1 MQNMNNVDLNPVS
14 TATSDPSRK
23 QEVRIREGHSPWRLS
38 TRTGADGNSAGSAP
52 SRTGCVRHQG
62 RKLSVVMGKDGGEGG
77 AKEHGA
83 TTPAAPSE
91 GKEQEARTQAAPS
104 DDESSAGLIPSRMGT
119 RKGSAHHHGRKLSVD
134 AGKDGGEE
142 GAKEHGATTQA
153 DAATPA
159 APSDDESS
167 AGLIPSRM
175 GTRKGSAH
183 HQGRKFSVDAE
194 KDGDEG
200 GEAYSEEGNS
210 AAPIRSD
217 KSPPV
222 ETYGDERGEAR
233 IESSSKDDNN
243 KDISRDLESQRADHK
258 STSQS
263 QSQSQSDQYPKI
275 KYSRMN
281 IHIAHAAHQRIN
293 IFTADLTTHK
303 SR

>member
-1 MQNMNNVDLNPVS
+1 M
-14 TATSDPSRK
+14 R
-23 QEVRIREGHSPWRLS
+23 
-38 TRTGADGNSAGSAP
+38 
-52 SRTGCVRHQG
+52 
-62 RKLSVVMGKDGGEGG
+62 KDGGEGG

-91 GKEQEARTQAAPS
+91 GKEQEARTQAATS
-104 DDESSAGLIPSRMGT
+104 DDDSSAGSIPSRMGT
-119 RKGSAHHHGRKLSVD
+119 RKGSVHHHGRKLSVD

-183 HQGRKFSVDAE
+183 HHGCKLYVDAG

-243 KDISRDLESQRADHK
+243 KDISRDLNSQRADHK

>member
-1 MQNMNNVDLNPVS
+1 
-14 TATSDPSRK
+14 
-23 QEVRIREGHSPWRLS
+23 
-38 TRTGADGNSAGSAP
+38 
-52 SRTGCVRHQG
+52 
-62 RKLSVVMGKDGGEGG
+62 
-77 AKEHGA
+77 
-83 TTPAAPSE
+83 
-91 GKEQEARTQAAPS
+91 
-104 DDESSAGLIPSRMGT
+104 MGT
-119 RKGSAHHHGRKLSVD
+119 RKGSVQHHGRKLSVD
-134 AGKDGGEE
+134 AEKDGGGE

-153 DAATPA
+153 DAATAA
-159 APSDDESS
+159 APSDDDSS
-167 AGLIPSRM
+167 AGSLPSRM
-175 GTRKGSAH
+175 GTRKGSVQH
-183 HQGRKFSVDAE
+183 HGRKLSVDAE

-243 KDISRDLESQRADHK
+243 KDISRDLNSQRADHK

>member
-1 MQNMNNVDLNPVS
+1 MNNADLTPVT

-23 QEVRIREGHSPWRLS
+23 QEVRIREGHRPWRLS

-104 DDESSAGLIPSRMGT
+104 DDESS
-119 RKGSAHHHGRKLSVD
+119 V
-134 AGKDGGEE
+134 
-142 GAKEHGATTQA
+142 
-153 DAATPA
+153 
-159 APSDDESS
+159 
-167 AGLIPSRM
+167 GLIPSRM

-233 IESSSKDDNN
+233 IEASFKDDNN

-275 KYSRMN
+275 KYSLMN

-293 IFTADLTTHK
+293 ISAADLTNQDKTLAECGVKNEDCTELTTQQRKRKKKRLNFSGQRGKGNKKRMSFK
-303 SR
+303 SPQEITSMQEEVI